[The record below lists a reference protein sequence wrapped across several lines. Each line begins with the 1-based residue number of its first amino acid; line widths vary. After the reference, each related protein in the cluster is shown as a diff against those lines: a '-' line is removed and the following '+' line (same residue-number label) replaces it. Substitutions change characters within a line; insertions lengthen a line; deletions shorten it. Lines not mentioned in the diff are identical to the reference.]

1 MANFPSLSLSLF
13 SATIMTNPE
22 VLGNSS
28 RPTQLIFVFILLLRV
43 KGFHLEI
50 ISYNG
55 TE

>member
-1 MANFPSLSLSLF
+1 MVNSVSLSLTLL
-13 SATIMTNPE
+13 SAMVMTNPE
-22 VLGNSS
+22 ILGGSS
-28 RPTQLIFVFILLLRV
+28 RPTLLTFVFVFPLRV

>member
-1 MANFPSLSLSLF
+1 MV
-13 SATIMTNPE
+13 MTNPE
-22 VLGNSS
+22 VLGDSL
-28 RPTQLIFVFILLLRV
+28 RPTLLTFVFVSPLRV

>member
-28 RPTQLIFVFILLLRV
+28 RPTQLIFVFILPLRV